1 MSAAARLKRKQPDMQ
16 VMVLERTDEV
26 SYGACGMPYYIAG
39 FNDVLDRMRI
49 RKPQAFQEQGIELYR
64 NAWQRKLFGKSSAL
78 YGWIKWVNKMSNITD
93 QLDFSNGSFSHCSS
107 N

>member
-1 MSAAARLKRKQPDMQ
+1 MTCLIIGGNAAGMSAAARLKRKQPDMQ

-49 RKPQAFQEQGIELYR
+49 RKPQAFR
-64 NAWQRKLFGKSSAL
+64 NRGLSYIATPWQRKLIWKSSAL
-78 YGWIKWVNKMSNITD
+78 YGWIKWVNKMSSITTNW
-93 QLDFSNGSFSHCSS
+93 F
-107 N
+107 

>member
-1 MSAAARLKRKQPDMQ
+1 MTCLIIGGNAAGMSAAARLKRKQPDMQ

-64 NAWQRKLFGKSSAL
+64 NALATKIDLEKQCVVWMDQMGKQNML
-78 YGWIKWVNKMSNITD
+78 PM
-93 QLDFSNGSFSHCSS
+93 
-107 N
+107 